1 MFNVNLK
8 LMFDFSTIDSKQMSS
23 FAHTAK
29 SKRATSAQDVNRYF
43 VVNEGLLT
51 TRITAAI

>member
-1 MFNVNLK
+1 
-8 LMFDFSTIDSKQMSS
+8 MFDFSTIDLKQMS
-23 FAHTAK
+23 FFVRTAK
-29 SKRATSAQDVNRYF
+29 NKRATSAQDVNRYF